1 MIQKLERMMN
11 ETTDE
16 TVRRSIQKSI
26 DDLRG

>member
-11 ETTDE
+11 EATDE

-26 DDLRG
+26 DELRG